1 MVQKEYA
8 GTESKSEKGKLL
20 RQATEDYEA
29 KRFMAKAE
37 NITLGQMSDT
47 WAEEELKTGTLIN
60 GAGGTYLQA
69 INRLK
74 QCSIGNGN
82 LKMAAFCHLQQFM
95 DLVLFGGT
103 EGSFISKGYSKNYVR
118 VFSAVLQQYFRFSVF
133 FQAVYHVQ
141 FHVICGHAA

>member
-60 GAGGTYLQA
+60 GADGTYLQA

-74 QCSIGNGN
+74 QRSIGNRN

-118 VFSAVLQQYFRFSVF
+118 VFSAVITAILPLFGI
-133 FQAVYHVQ
+133 FQAVYHFQ